1 MLFSS
6 STSDLPEREEF
17 RTIRTNLYQF
27 REKRGLKIV
36 EIASTLSGEGKSFIA
51 ANIAHALALPRK
63 EKVLLIDCDLR
74 RGSAAGL
81 LGAKPGP
88 GIAEYLQGAASLKD
102 VLQHGTGGSL
112 YLIPSGLRMHDPGEL
127 IGSFKLEELFSQLR
141 GIFDWIV
148 VDTPP
153 ALQFIDADVIA
164 DLCDGI
170 VLVIGAG
177 MTPMQLGKR
186 AARELKKHV
195 VLGAVL
201 NRAQG
206 AGSASKYFSY
216 YGDAKL
222 KRMTPEPRDE

>member
-1 MLFSS
+1 MLSSS
-6 STSDLPEREEF
+6 STSDLPEGEEF

-102 VLQHGTGGSL
+102 VLQHGKMGGSL

-141 GIFDWIV
+141 GIFILLSW
-148 VDTPP
+148 TRRRHYNSS
-153 ALQFIDADVIA
+153 
-164 DLCDGI
+164 
-170 VLVIGAG
+170 
-177 MTPMQLGKR
+177 M
-186 AARELKKHV
+186 
-195 VLGAVL
+195 
-201 NRAQG
+201 
-206 AGSASKYFSY
+206 
-216 YGDAKL
+216 
-222 KRMTPEPRDE
+222 RM